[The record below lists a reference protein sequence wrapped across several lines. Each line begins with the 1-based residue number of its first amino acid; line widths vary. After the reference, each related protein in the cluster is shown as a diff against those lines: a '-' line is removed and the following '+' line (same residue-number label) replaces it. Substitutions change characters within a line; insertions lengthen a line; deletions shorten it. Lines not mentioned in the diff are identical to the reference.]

1 MSKTFQTITTIII
14 AILAFF
20 TILFTVMGI
29 FEMADGM
36 RLYTVSEDSFIYA
49 LEDGRYGDL
58 VESYHRNLVSDVK
71 ATNTMKE
78 CYAIAR
84 YYEAA
89 IDYKLAVQEKGTA
102 LQPTLKEKTETA
114 ANEMGALSY
123 AKKEINELLGL
134 YF

>member
-1 MSKTFQTITTIII
+1 MSKTFQTVTTIII
-14 AILAFF
+14 VILAFF
-20 TILFTVMGI
+20 TILFTGMGI

-58 VESYHRNLVSDVK
+58 VQSYHRNLVSDVK

-89 IDYKLAVQEKGTA
+89 FDYKLAVQEKDVE
-102 LQPTLKEKTETA
+102 LQQTLKEKMETA

-134 YF
+134 

>member
-71 ATNTMKE
+71 ATDTMKE
-78 CYAIAR
+78 CYAIAKIPKTVNIMVKKAR
-84 YYEAA
+84 MA
-89 IDYKLAVQEKGTA
+89 IIMVVIVWKVL
-102 LQPTLKEKTETA
+102 LMFLKPPFNKYLFFRRREFSE
-114 ANEMGALSY
+114 
-123 AKKEINELLGL
+123 
-134 YF
+134 